1 MSARN
6 ENPLI
11 AGVLSA
17 PVLESAEAAPD
28 GEVAGNV
35 RLCEVLEIRYDLF
48 PDRKAWA
55 VIARRTKSLHP
66 SAILLG
72 TIRLERDGGALPDSF
87 GGRRMPFW
95 EKIIDAF
102 SRAVSRNK
110 LLEKYEK
117 KIVALEKKVSDVSG
131 LLDKMKQ
138 FISNRELGEALAEF
152 VKSLEPKTMKERL
165 TEKQKVVK
173 EQTQQKSMH
182 TQEHGTS
189 RKHNISTE
197 L

>member
-6 ENPLI
+6 ENSLI

-55 VIARRTKSLHP
+55 DIARRAKSLHP

-72 TIRLERDGGALPDSF
+72 TIRLNGMAALFRIPSAAGGCRS
-87 GGRRMPFW
+87 G
-95 EKIIDAF
+95 
-102 SRAVSRNK
+102 
-110 LLEKYEK
+110 K
-117 KIVALEKKVSDVSG
+117 KS
-131 LLDKMKQ
+131 
-138 FISNRELGEALAEF
+138 
-152 VKSLEPKTMKERL
+152 
-165 TEKQKVVK
+165 
-173 EQTQQKSMH
+173 
-182 TQEHGTS
+182 
-189 RKHNISTE
+189 
-197 L
+197 